1 MSINIA
7 IDGPSAAGKSTI
19 AKRLAE
25 LLGYRYLDT
34 GAMYRCVALKA
45 KRQHYNLED
54 EKQIMEM
61 LQHTI
66 ISFDSEQRV
75 FLDGEDVSVAIR
87 QKEISFLAST
97 VSRLKEV
104 RADMVARQQRIAASQ
119 GGIIL
124 EGRDIGSVVLP
135 KAELKIYLSATPEI
149 RARRR
154 YDELIAKGESCDF
167 AEILADVNRRDTQDQ
182 TRENSPL
189 IKCDDAVE
197 IDSSESSVAEISEQI
212 YRLAIERGA

>member
-1 MSINIA
+1 MGINIA

-45 KRQHYNLED
+45 KRLRYNLEN

-61 LQHTI
+61 LEHTI

-75 FLDGEDVSVAIR
+75 FLDDEDVSEAIR
-87 QKEISFLAST
+87 QKEVSFFAST

-104 RADMVARQQRIAASQ
+104 RADMVSRQQKIASSQ

-135 KAELKIYLSATPEI
+135 KAELKIFLSASAEI
-149 RARRR
+149 RAQRR
-154 YDELIAKGESCDF
+154 YDELIARGEQCDYN
-167 AEILADVNRRDTQDQ
+167 EILADVNRRDIQDL

-197 IDSSESSVAEISEQI
+197 IDSSTLSIKEISDLI